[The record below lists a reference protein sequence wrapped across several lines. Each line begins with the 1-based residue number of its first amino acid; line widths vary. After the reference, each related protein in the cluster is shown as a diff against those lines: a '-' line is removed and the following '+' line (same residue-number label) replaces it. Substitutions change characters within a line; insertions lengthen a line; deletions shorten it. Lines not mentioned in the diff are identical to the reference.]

1 MKFTLSWLRDH
12 LETEASVEQLCE
24 TLSLI
29 GLEVESVEDRGAQL
43 AAFTVAYVEEA
54 APHPNADR
62 LRVCRLRTKDG
73 EVQVVCGAPN
83 ARSGMTGVFAPTGT
97 HIPGTGID
105 LKAGVIRGVESN
117 GMLVSEREMG
127 LSEDHE
133 GIIDLTPGEGEAAPE
148 IGTPFAEILGLDDVV
163 IEVGITPN
171 RGDCLGVRGIARDLA
186 AAGLGRLK
194 PFEPPKVE
202 GGYDSPLAWRID
214 AGAGDYCPYVAGRH
228 FRGVRNGPSPAWL
241 QRRLTAIG
249 LRPISALVDITNYV
263 TFDLGRPLHV
273 FDAAK
278 VKGDPTMRFARDG
291 EEILALD
298 GRTYALDAETLV
310 IADANGPEGI
320 AGIMG
325 GELSGCTEETTEVF
339 LECALFDPVSVAFAG
354 RRLGIHSDARYRF
367 ERGLD
372 PLSAEWGPE
381 VAASLI
387 LQLCGGEASR
397 VVDAGAIPD
406 WRRSVTLR
414 KDRCATLGGV
424 PVPDGEQVRILQD
437 LGFEVTDRGD
447 DLEVQVPSW
456 RNDVDSEA
464 CLVEEVLRLHGYEH
478 LPTSSL
484 VLDTAM
490 PLPALSTRQRRA
502 AAARTALCW
511 SGLEECVTFSFV
523 AERHARLFGWENES
537 LRLDNPISAELDVM
551 RPSVLIPLI
560 EAAARNADRGYGDLG
575 LFEVGPAYET
585 TAPDGQR
592 QVAGALRVGHSGPR
606 HWAAPRRPVDA
617 FDAKADAL
625 KVLEAAGAP
634 VDSLQVST
642 DAPGWYHPG
651 QSGCLRLGPKVLAR
665 FGTLHPKVLKAF
677 DLKGPAVATEIF
689 LEAIPEPKR
698 KGTLRPAADLS
709 PLMPVERDYAFVVD
723 LDVPAE
729 KLIRAAKGADKALI
743 AGVAL
748 FDDYRG
754 KGLPEGKKS
763 LAVAVTLQP
772 REKTLTEQDLEAVS
786 GKIVAAVEKATGGTL
801 RG

>member
-12 LETEASVEQLCE
+12 LETAASVEKICE

-29 GLEVESVEDRGAQL
+29 GLEVESVEDRGRAL
-43 AAFTVAYVEEA
+43 APFTVAYVEEA

-62 LRVCRLRTKDG
+62 LRVCQLRTKDG
-73 EVQVVCGAPN
+73 PVQVVCGAPN
-83 ARSGMTGVFAPTGT
+83 ARTGMTGVFAPTGT

-105 LKAGVIRGVESN
+105 LKSGMIRGVASN

-127 LSEDHE
+127 LSDDHE
-133 GIIDLTPGEGEAAPE
+133 GIIDLSPAEGAAAPQV
-148 IGTPFAEILGLDDVV
+148 GTPFARILGLDDVI

-194 PFEPPKVE
+194 PFQAPKVE
-202 GGYDSPLAWRID
+202 GSYASPIEWRITE
-214 AGAGDYCPYVAGRH
+214 GAEGYCPFVAGRH
-228 FRGVRNGPSPAWL
+228 FRGLTNGPSPAWL

-278 VKGDPTMRFARDG
+278 VKGDPTMRFAREG

-298 GRTYALDAETLV
+298 GRTYALDPETLV
-310 IADANGPEGI
+310 IADGNGPEGI
-320 AGIMG
+320 GGVMG

-339 LECALFDPVSVAFAG
+339 LEVALFDPISVAFAG

-372 PLSAEWGPE
+372 PESGAWGPE
-381 VAASLI
+381 VAARLI
-387 LQLCGGEASR
+387 LELCGGEASE
-397 VVDAGAIPD
+397 VVTAGTIPD
-406 WRRSVTLR
+406 TKRSLVLR
-414 KDRCATLGGV
+414 KDRCETLGGV

-447 DLEVQVPSW
+447 DLEVAVPSW
-456 RNDVDSEA
+456 RPDVECEA

-478 LPTSSL
+478 LPTSPL
-484 VLDTAM
+484 TLDTAM
-490 PLPALSTRQRRA
+490 PLPALSTAQRRA
-502 AAARTALCW
+502 SAARTALCW

-523 AERHARLFGWENES
+523 AERHARLFGWSDEA

-560 EAAARNADRGYGDLG
+560 EAAARNADRGFGDSG

-585 TAPDGQR
+585 AAPDGQR
-592 QVAGALRVGHSGPR
+592 QVAAALRVGHAAPR
-606 HWAAPRRPVDA
+606 HWAAERRPVDA

-625 KVLEAAGAP
+625 RVLEAAGAP
-634 VDSLQVST
+634 VDNLQVST

-665 FGTLHPKVLKAF
+665 FGTLHPRVLKAF

-689 LEAIPEPKR
+689 LETVPEPKR
-698 KGTLRPAADLS
+698 KGTAKPALALS

-723 LDVPAE
+723 RDIPAD
-729 KLIRAAKGADKALI
+729 KLIRAAKGADRALI
-743 AGVAL
+743 AEVAL

-754 KGLPEGKKS
+754 AGLPEGKKS
-763 LAVAVTLQP
+763 LALAVTLQP

-786 GKIVAAVEKATGGTL
+786 KKIVAAVEKATGAVL

>member
-12 LETEASVEQLCE
+12 LETDAAVEQICE

-29 GLEVESVEDRGAQL
+29 GLEVESVEDKGAAL
-43 AAFTVAYVEEA
+43 APFTVAYVEEA

-62 LRVCRLRTKDG
+62 LRVCKLKTKDG
-73 EVQVVCGAPN
+73 PVQVVCGAPN
-83 ARSGMTGVFAPTGT
+83 ARSGMVGVFAPTGT
-97 HIPGTGID
+97 FIPGTGVD

-127 LSEDHE
+127 LSDAHE
-133 GIIDLTPGEGEAAPE
+133 GIIDLTPAEGAARPE
-148 IGTPFAEILGLDDVV
+148 IGTPFAEILGLDDVI

-194 PFEPPKVE
+194 PFEVPKVE
-202 GGYDSPLAWRID
+202 ARYQSPMKWRI
-214 AGAGDYCPYVAGRH
+214 AEGADRACPYVAGRH
-228 FRGVRNGPSPAWL
+228 FRGLKNGPSPAWM

-298 GRTYALDAETLV
+298 DRTYALDRETLV
-310 IADANGPEGI
+310 IADENGPEGI

-325 GELSGCTEETTEVF
+325 GELTGCTEETTEVF
-339 LECALFDPVSVAFAG
+339 LEVALFDPIGVAFAG

-372 PLSAEWGPE
+372 PKSARWGPE
-381 VAASLI
+381 VAAKLI
-387 LQLCGGEASR
+387 LALCGGETSE
-397 VVDAGAIPD
+397 VVSAGEVPEA
-406 WRRSVTLR
+406 RRRLTLR
-414 KDRCATLGGV
+414 KNRCETLGGV
-424 PVPDGEQVRILQD
+424 PVPDSEQVRILQD
-437 LGFEVTDRGD
+437 LGFEVTDRGE
-447 DLEVQVPSW
+447 DLDCLVPSW
-456 RNDVDSEA
+456 RNDVEGEA

-478 LPTSSL
+478 LPTSAL
-484 VLDTAM
+484 TLDTAM
-490 PLPALSTRQRRA
+490 PLPALSIRQRRVS
-502 AAARTALCW
+502 AARTALCW

-523 AERHARLFGWENES
+523 AERHARLFGWEDEA
-537 LRLDNPISAELDVM
+537 LRLNNPISAELDVM

-560 EAAARNADRGYGDLG
+560 EAAARNADRGFGDLG

-592 QVAGALRVGHSGPR
+592 EVAAALRVGQSAPR
-606 HWAAPRRPVDA
+606 HWAAERRPVDA
-617 FDAKADAL
+617 YDAKADAL

-634 VDSLQVST
+634 VDNLQVSA

-651 QSGCLRLGPKVLAR
+651 RSGCLRLGPKVLAR
-665 FGTLHPKVLKAF
+665 FGALHPKVLKAF

-689 LEAIPEPKR
+689 LEAVPEPKR
-698 KGTLRPAADLS
+698 KGTARPALDLS
-709 PLMPVERDYAFVVD
+709 PFMPVERDFAFVVD
-723 LDVPAE
+723 LEVPAE
-729 KLIRAAKGADKALI
+729 KLLRAAKGADKALI
-743 AGVAL
+743 AEVAL

-754 KGLPEGKKS
+754 KGLPEDKKS
-763 LAVAVTLQP
+763 LAIAVTLQP
-772 REKTLTEQDLEAVS
+772 RERTLTEQDLEAVS
-786 GKIVAAVEKATGGTL
+786 KKIVGAVEKATGGTL

>member
-1 MKFTLSWLRDH
+1 MKFTLSWLQDH
-12 LETEASVEQLCE
+12 LETEAPVERICE

-29 GLEVESVEDRGAQL
+29 GLEVESLEDRGA
-43 AAFTVAYVEEA
+43 AFAPFTVAYVEEA
-54 APHPNADR
+54 APHPDADR

-73 EVQVVCGAPN
+73 PVQVVCGAPN
-83 ARSGMTGVFAPTGT
+83 ARTGMLGVFAPTGT
-97 HIPGTGID
+97 HIPGTGLD

-117 GMLVSEREMG
+117 GMLVSERELG

-133 GIIDLTPGEGEAAPE
+133 GIIDLTPAAGAAAPE
-148 IGTPFAEILGLDDVV
+148 VGTPFASLLGLDEVV
-163 IEVGITPN
+163 VEIGVTPN

-194 PFEPPKVE
+194 PFEPGRVA
-202 GGYDSPLAWRID
+202 GGYASPLAWRI
-214 AGAGDYCPYVAGRH
+214 AEGAGEACRFVAGRH
-228 FRGVRNGPSPAWL
+228 FRGLRNGPSPAWL

-278 VKGDPTMRFARDG
+278 LAGDPTMRFARAG

-298 GRTYALDAETLV
+298 GRSYALDAETLV
-310 IADANGPEGI
+310 IADETGPQGI

-325 GELSGCTEETTEVF
+325 GELSGCTEATTEVF
-339 LECALFDPVSVAFAG
+339 LEVALFDPIEVAFAG

-372 PLSAEWGPE
+372 PESGNWGPE
-381 VAASLI
+381 VAARLI
-387 LQLCGGEASR
+387 LELCGGEASEVVSAGR
-397 VVDAGAIPD
+397 VPD
-406 WRRSVTLR
+406 TRRSVPLR

-437 LGFEVTDRGD
+437 LGFEITDRGD
-447 DLEVQVPSW
+447 DLEAQVPSW
-456 RNDVDSEA
+456 RNDVEGEA

-484 VLDTAM
+484 TLDTAM

-523 AERHARLFGWENES
+523 AERHARLFGWSEEA

-551 RPSVLIPLI
+551 RPSVLIALI
-560 EAAARNADRGYGDLG
+560 EAAARNADRGFGDLG

-585 TAPDGQR
+585 AAPDGQR

-606 HWAAPRRPVDA
+606 HWAVERRPVDA

-625 KVLEAAGAP
+625 RVLEAAGAP
-634 VDSLQVST
+634 VDNLQVST

-665 FGTLHPKVLKAF
+665 FGALHPRVLAAF

-689 LEAIPEPKR
+689 LEAVPEPKR
-698 KGTLRPAADLS
+698 KGTARPAADLS
-709 PLMPVERDYAFVVD
+709 PFMAVERDFAFVVD
-723 LDVPAE
+723 LEVPAE
-729 KLIRAAKGADKALI
+729 KLVRAARGADKALI
-743 AGVAL
+743 SQVAL

-763 LAVAVTLQP
+763 LALAVTLQP
-772 REKTLTEQDLEAVS
+772 REKTLTEPDLEAVS
-786 GKIVAAVEKATGGTL
+786 AKIVAAVEKATGGTL